1 MRTHAHSK
9 ITVPGCRVER
19 RARKIDFTTG
29 IRGWRVFSGDF
40 PGSCAPFLSNPFR
53 SNTLSA
59 RKNCALGVLAPG
71 HDRPVR
77 ISVAMPVIGS
87 HRAVVRIRARDRWL
101 WNRMRSCDSSERH
114 SAAWEF
120 VYSDREPA
128 LLRRRR
134 RWSSYDPGIDSRP
147 VPEPVAGISR
157 TSAAQSARIE
167 QARETGSGLSGRG
180 QREGAT

>member
-40 PGSCAPFLSNPFR
+40 PGSCASFLSNPFR

-101 WNRMRSCDSSERH
+101 WNRMRSSIRPNGIRQLGNLYTRTASPRCFGGAGVGPRT
-114 SAAWEF
+114 
-120 VYSDREPA
+120 
-128 LLRRRR
+128 
-134 RWSSYDPGIDSRP
+134 DPGIDSRP
-147 VPEPVAGISR
+147 VPEPVAGIAR

>member
-40 PGSCAPFLSNPFR
+40 PGSCASFLSNPFR

-101 WNRMRSCDSSERH
+101 WTWMRSCDSPERH

-120 VYSDREPA
+120 VYSDASPCCFGGAGVGPRT
-128 LLRRRR
+128 
-134 RWSSYDPGIDSRP
+134 DPGIDSRP
-147 VPEPVAGISR
+147 VPEPVAGNSR